1 LRLFSVTIAIAL
13 TTVAWAWAPDDGVTA
28 TAVVFGM
35 EGATRSFSA
44 DEENLGFRLAFDE
57 ANAAGGVHGRTI
69 RTKAY
74 DRPAEGGD
82 NSVVASATRLLDDDH
97 VFGLVNWGGPPAIP
111 LLALTADRKAP
122 YLFPHSA
129 LVSSDGQRYLFTS
142 FPRYESEAALMFP
155 YLARERGLK
164 RLGLVH
170 DVNAYGRLFLERLT
184 ALASSSG
191 YTVVGTV
198 PVSEATPTDLSG
210 GMRRLKDAGADAIVL
225 ALYPAQARAVVAA
238 KRAVEWRGRLVTV
251 GPLTDEQYLQT
262 PDSVAEGALGFCY
275 YPDPEESELPGV
287 ARFRRAM
294 TSAHAGHAVNRYS
307 LYGYTFGRIIVEGL
321 QRAGRDLTRERLVD
335 ALETIQGWDSGGVL
349 PPVTFSHANHHAQ
362 QAGFVCE
369 LERGRFRA
377 KSDWIAPR

>member
-1 LRLFSVTIAIAL
+1 LRLITIVIAIGLSTAGP
-13 TTVAWAWAPDDGVTA
+13 WAPDDGVTA

-57 ANAAGGVHGRTI
+57 ANAGGGIHGRTI

-74 DRPAEGGD
+74 DRPVDGGD
-82 NSVVASATRLLDDDH
+82 SSVVASAARLLDEDR

-111 LLALTADRKAP
+111 LLALTTDRKAP

-129 LVSSDGQRYLFTS
+129 LVSSEGRRYLFTS

-164 RLGLVH
+164 RIGLVH

-184 ALASSSG
+184 ALAPNSG

-198 PVSEATPTDLSG
+198 PVSEATPADLSG
-210 GMRRLKDAGADAIVL
+210 GVRRLKDAGAEAIVL

-238 KRAVEWRGRLVTV
+238 KRAVEWQGRLVTV

-262 PDSVAEGALGFCY
+262 PDGIAEGALGFCY
-275 YPDPEESELPGV
+275 YPDPEESEMPGV
-287 ARFRRAM
+287 ARYRRAM
-294 TSAHAGHAVNRYS
+294 TSAHTGHALNRYS

-335 ALETIQGWDSGGVL
+335 ALETVEGWDSGGVL
-349 PPVTFSHANHHAQ
+349 PPVTFSRANHHAQ

-377 KSDWIAPR
+377 KSSWIAPR